1 MNDNTINPQDVK
13 GIPRFVAEY
22 MSKGWEAPIPLPQGA
37 KYPPRA
43 GMTGRIPRLTR
54 SAVKEAWTEAS
65 EDSNVAL
72 RMQIAGEYDVVGLD
86 VDQYDKKHGKD
97 NLVELMETLGDLPL
111 HEIPRSTRRGVDAD
125 SAQFFFLVPK
135 GLDFRDKVCADVDVV
150 QFGHRYSAVWPSEVE
165 GEQYKWYIGDEEV
178 EIPNVKDLPV
188 LDEVWVDYL
197 KRDSLRYAD
206 APAAPSR
213 GYEDALNWLEG
224 RVYPGESDYIS
235 QIDWE
240 DVGGRHDA
248 MRSEM
253 WSLLCGAVFEGRAGL
268 LSDLETLRSAFLDAT
283 NGAPE
288 RVSAYERALING
300 VAKIE
305 GAITSGMRPDRN
317 WLEMKGIPNFGD
329 LLARQAEAY
338 LAEMIEEEKTTE
350 SLEDRRAAAV
360 AAVEASAPEDYWQTQ
375 PVLAEI
381 AHYATRASVDK
392 YSLLFRVLT
401 YLSAE
406 MPPTVY
412 LEDMDQPLTLYSAVI
427 AESGAGKGVL
437 DKVADALV
445 GQYLYNGDP
454 VLRPGTG
461 NLHTLLT
468 ALGDFTRP
476 PMDKET
482 GEQTVPMKKHRM
494 LIQGNELAAWA
505 EMQGNAEW
513 AGAMA
518 DVFDGR
524 GDYEVR
530 NTANCYHFG
539 VDQHS
544 LAVTFSVQ
552 PDAARYLF
560 ASTGRGLPGRFL
572 ISALPPQERVLPE
585 DFDPWDLDS
594 DFEVDTFDPARD
606 VSRLKINSR
615 FFMETGPFH
624 LSDDARRVNARL
636 KRAWDEERGEYK
648 RLRGEKIFSQMPK
661 VKLRVAVLL
670 TVLLDLGEGREVPLE
685 ALRMADFLLNVSV
698 ENTRYARGL
707 AETEERKGNAAVAA
721 ERKRADA
728 DADLTVAK
736 ENVLAVI
743 DKSKNGRAGLAT
755 MNQRKKAT
763 AEHHPAAI
771 AELVAEGVLEAVE
784 SAGRPAAYQR
794 V

>member
-1 MNDNTINPQDVK
+1 MSHSSTNMTENK
-13 GIPRFVAEY
+13 GIPPFVDEY
-22 MSKGWEAPIPLPQGA
+22 ESKGWEVPVPVSRGA
-37 KYPPRA
+37 KYPPRT
-43 GMTGRIPRLTR
+43 GMTGRIPDVKNEEVH
-54 SAVKEAWTEAS
+54 AVWGCVS
-65 EDSNVAL
+65 DDSNVGL
-72 RMQIAGEYDVVGLD
+72 RMQVAGEYDVIAID
-86 VDQYDKKHGKD
+86 VDQYDNKRGKD
-97 NLVELMETLGDLPL
+97 NLVELMETLGELPL
-111 HEIPRSTRRGVDAD
+111 HEWPRSTRRGVDAD
-125 SAQFFFLVPK
+125 SAQFFVRVPK
-135 GLDFRDKVCADVDVV
+135 GTEFRDKVCADVDIV
-150 QFGHRYSAVWPSEVE
+150 QKNHRFSIVWPSEVD
-165 GEQYKWYIGDEEV
+165 GEQYQWYLSEEV
-178 EIPNVKDLPV
+178 TGIPHVNDLPI
-188 LDEVWVDYL
+188 LPEVWVDYL
-197 KRDSLRYAD
+197 KRDSLLYAD
-206 APAAPSR
+206 APAAPPR
-213 GYEDALNWLEG
+213 DYTDALECLEG
-224 RVYPGESDYIS
+224 RVLGGESDYVS

-253 WSLLCGAVFEGRAGL
+253 WSLMCGAVFEGRAGL
-268 LSDLETLRSAFLDAT
+268 LADLETLRSAFLDAT
-283 NGAPE
+283 NGDQE
-288 RVSAYERALING
+288 RVSAYERALRDG

-305 GAITSGMRPDRN
+305 GAINFEMRRDFN
-317 WLEMKGIPNFGD
+317 WLELKGIPNFGD
-329 LLARQAEAY
+329 LLATQAEAY
-338 LAEMIEEEKTTE
+338 LAKVIEEEQATE

-381 AHYATRASVDK
+381 AHYASRAAVDK

-412 LEDMDQPLTLYSAVI
+412 LEDMGQPLTLYSAVI

-445 GQYLYNGDP
+445 GQRLCNGDP

-476 PMDKET
+476 ET
-482 GEQTVPMKKHRM
+482 KKNEDGTEQTMSMKKPRM

-518 DVFDGR
+518 DVFDGK

-624 LSDDARRVNARL
+624 LSEDARKVNARL

-648 RLRGEKIFSQMPK
+648 RLRAEKIFSQMPK

-685 ALRMADFLLNVSV
+685 ALKMADFLLKVSV
-698 ENTRYARGL
+698 ENTRYARAL
-707 AETEERKGNAAVAA
+707 AEAEERRGNAAVAA

-728 DADLTVAK
+728 DLSLAK

-743 DKSKNGRAGLAT
+743 DRSKSGKAGLERI
-755 MNQRKKAT
+755 NDRKKKTAT
-763 AEHHPAAI
+763 DHPAAI
-771 AELVAEGVLEAVE
+771 AELVDEGVLEVVKTDD
-784 SAGRPAAYQR
+784 GRVSYCR
-794 V
+794 R

>member
-1 MNDNTINPQDVK
+1 MNNNTMNAQDIK
-13 GIPRFVAEY
+13 GIPPFVYEY
-22 MSKGWEAPIPLPQGA
+22 IPKGWEVPVPVSRGA

-43 GMTGRIPRLTR
+43 GMTGRIPD
-54 SAVKEAWTEAS
+54 VKNEEVHAAWVCVS
-65 EDSNVAL
+65 DDSNVGL
-72 RMQIAGEYDVVGLD
+72 RMQVAGEYDVIAID
-86 VDQYDKKHGKD
+86 VDQYDNKRGKD
-97 NLVELMETLGDLPL
+97 NLVELMETLGELPL
-111 HEIPRSTRRGVDAD
+111 HEWPRSTRRGVDAD
-125 SAQFFFLVPK
+125 SAQFFVRVPK
-135 GLDFRDKVCADVDVV
+135 DTEFRNKVCADVDIV
-150 QFGHRYSAVWPSEVE
+150 QKNHRFSIVWPSVVD
-165 GEQYKWYIGDEEV
+165 GEQYRWYLGGN
-178 EIPNVKDLPV
+178 EIDIPHVNDLPI
-188 LDEVWVDYL
+188 LPEVWVDYL
-197 KRDSLRYAD
+197 KRDSLLYAD
-206 APAAPSR
+206 APAASLR
-213 GYEDALNWLEG
+213 DYTDALKWLEG
-224 RVYPGESDYIS
+224 RVLGGESDYVS

-240 DVGGRHDA
+240 EGGRHDA
-248 MRSEM
+248 MLTEVWNLTRD
-253 WSLLCGAVFEGRAGL
+253 AVFSGHAGL
-268 LSDLETLRSAFLDAT
+268 LADLECVRLSFVEAVGTQREHEFHDAVTSA
-283 NGAPE
+283 
-288 RVSAYERALING
+288 

-305 GAITSGMRPDRN
+305 GAITSGMRRDLN
-317 WLEMKGIPNFGD
+317 WLELKGIPNFGD
-329 LLARQAEAY
+329 LLATQAEAY
-338 LAEMIEEEKTTE
+338 LAKVIEEEQATE

-381 AHYATRASVDK
+381 ASYASRAAVDK

-445 GQYLYNGDP
+445 SQRLCNGDP

-476 PMDKET
+476 ET
-482 GEQTVPMKKHRM
+482 KKNEDGTEQTMPMKKHRM

-518 DVFDGR
+518 DVFDGK

-606 VSRLKINSR
+606 VSQLKINSR
-615 FFMETGPFH
+615 FFTETGPFH
-624 LSDDARRVNARL
+624 LSDDARKVNARL

-648 RLRGEKIFSQMPK
+648 HLRAEKIFSQMPK

-670 TVLLDLGEGREVPLE
+670 TVLLDLGEGREIPLE
-685 ALRMADFLLNVSV
+685 ALRMADFLLKVSV
-698 ENTRYARGL
+698 ENTRYARAL
-707 AETEERKGNAAVAA
+707 AEAEERRGNAAVAA

-728 DADLTVAK
+728 DADLSLAK

-743 DKSKNGRAGLAT
+743 GRSKSGKAGLERI
-755 MNQRKKAT
+755 NDRKKKTAT
-763 AEHHPAAI
+763 DHPAAI
-771 AELVAEGVLEAVE
+771 AELVDEGVLEPVE
-784 SAGRPAAYQR
+784 TDDGRVSYR
-794 V
+794 RR